1 MKEKRYTIGDKTYI
15 QRPLVLG
22 QMKQIREVLNG
33 LAFPSRLTV
42 PDIIEALEDRL
53 PLALAVVL
61 TPEGLPVKGKD
72 LPALADEL
80 EGALELETAIEVVED
95 FFICNPVASLS
106 TKLAGMA
113 DRLRGM
119 MTGPTGSSNSSSSS
133 LTETSPDETPCSGD
147 TPSEIANPI

>member
-1 MKEKRYTIGDKTYI
+1 MKSKSYRIGDKIYI

-33 LAFPSRLTV
+33 LTFPARFTV
-42 PDIIEALEDRL
+42 PNIIEALEDRL

-61 TPEGLPVKGKD
+61 TPEGQPVKGKD
-72 LPALADEL
+72 IPALADEL
-80 EGALELETAIEVVED
+80 EGVLELETAIEVVED

-119 MTGPTGSSNSSSSS
+119 MTGPTGSNSSSSS
-133 LTETSPDETPCSGD
+133 SPTETSPNATPCSGD
-147 TPSEIANPI
+147 SPSESAHPT